1 MPLKRDAT
9 AGEYWRC
16 EYLGLA
22 KLLTQAVSAERV
34 VSYACRK
41 RCHSWRVLGVKIPMT
56 GTTISGIPGE
66 IATTASEF

>member
-1 MPLKRDAT
+1 MPVERDAT
-9 AGEYWRC
+9 AGEYC
-16 EYLGLA
+16 SSKCLHPA
-22 KLLTQAVSAERV
+22 KLLPQAVIAERV

-56 GTTISGIPGE
+56 GTTVSGIPGE